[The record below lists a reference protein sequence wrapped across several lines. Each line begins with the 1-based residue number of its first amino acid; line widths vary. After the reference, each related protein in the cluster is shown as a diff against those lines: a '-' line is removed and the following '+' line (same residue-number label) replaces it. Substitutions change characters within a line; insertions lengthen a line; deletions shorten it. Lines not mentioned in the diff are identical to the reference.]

1 LLQETK
7 HPSFFVKEKSAAVV
21 ATGWLGDTIACT
33 AAASSLNEAGYA
45 VTFFTR
51 WPQLVSILRNDGR
64 FKVLLYRY
72 LRLKPLLKFILPFF
86 YEKVIWEP
94 DRWSYQE
101 PFTSE
106 IRRIAG
112 CEPKPEYQLF
122 LNHNVVTDSHPRSP
136 SVAVSR
142 DLYKR
147 AYGRNMDDFIKQLEG
162 IAKISWVGLPAKKNS
177 KHGKNHD
184 LLEDARI
191 ISESDIF
198 VGPEGGLLW
207 LAAGIGKPCIYFT
220 ENIVEVARQNGL
232 ASLDHVL
239 GSKNYFSN
247 QSVHIPLAPY
257 CSNSYAIN
265 TIKSQLKTKL
275 GITDE

>member
-1 LLQETK
+1 
-7 HPSFFVKEKSAAVV
+7 VKEKSAAVV

-33 AAASSLNEAGYA
+33 AAASSLSEAGYV

-51 WPQLVSILRNDGR
+51 WPQLVDILRNDGR
-64 FKVLLYRY
+64 FKVVLYRY

-112 CEPKPEYQLF
+112 CDPKPEYQLF
-122 LNHNVVTDSHPRSP
+122 LNQNTVSDPYPHSP
-136 SVAVSR
+136 SIAVSR

-147 AYGRNMDDFIKQLEG
+147 AYGRNVDDFIRQLES
-162 IAKISWVGLPAKKNS
+162 IAKICWVGLPAKKNS

-191 ISESDIF
+191 IAKSNIF

-232 ASLDHVL
+232 ANLDHVL

-247 QSVHIPLAPY
+247 QSLQIPLAPY
-257 CSNSYAIN
+257 CSNADAIKV
-265 TIKSQLKTKL
+265 IKGKLKFKVVL
-275 GITDE
+275 

>member
-1 LLQETK
+1 M
-7 HPSFFVKEKSAAVV
+7 KEKSAAVV

-33 AAASSLNEAGYA
+33 AAATSLSEMGYA

-51 WPQLVSILRNDGR
+51 WPQLVDILRNDGR
-64 FKVLLYRY
+64 FKVVLYRY
-72 LRLKPLLKFILPFF
+72 LRLKPLLKLILPFF
-86 YEKVIWEP
+86 YEKVVWEP
-94 DRWSYQE
+94 DRWNYQE

-112 CEPKPEYQLF
+112 CEPKPGYQLF
-122 LNHNVVTDSHPRSP
+122 LNQNVVSDEPHFP
-136 SVAVSR
+136 SIAVSR

-147 AYGRNMDDFIKQLEG
+147 AYGRNVDDFIKQLEG
-162 IAKISWVGLPAKKNS
+162 ITKICWVGLPAKKNS

-191 ISESDIF
+191 IAKSDIF

-220 ENIVEVARQNGL
+220 ENIAEVARQNGFTN
-232 ASLDHVL
+232 LDHVL

-247 QSVHIPLAPY
+247 QSLHISLAPY
-257 CSNSYAIN
+257 CSNFDAISF
-265 TIKSQLKTKL
+265 IKDAL
-275 GITDE
+275 GV